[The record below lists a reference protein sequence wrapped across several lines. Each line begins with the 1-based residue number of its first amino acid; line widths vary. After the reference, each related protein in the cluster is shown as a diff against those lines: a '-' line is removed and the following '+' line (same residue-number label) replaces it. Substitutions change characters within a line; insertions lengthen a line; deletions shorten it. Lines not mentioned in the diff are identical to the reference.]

1 MYMLSTYYIM
11 YKNQMTLILTPH
23 IKSVGDQKRLLVEI
37 GPATSFAFLLVLVNP
52 LTVWYTVHTGTR
64 QVHDGSRDSEQNRIW
79 KI

>member
-52 LTVWYTVHTGTR
+52 LTV
-64 QVHDGSRDSEQNRIW
+64 
-79 KI
+79 